1 MGRTS
6 CVVYAGLACSNR
18 QSHKKSQ
25 KPVLPSP
32 GDDRAG
38 GGTGQV
44 ECMDDAPAM
53 RGMFFVLLIPF
64 VLWFL
69 SLLPLLILHLV
80 VVVIFF
86 LIIHHPL
93 IHSYRVC

>member
-1 MGRTS
+1 M
-6 CVVYAGLACSNR
+6 
-18 QSHKKSQ
+18 
-25 KPVLPSP
+25 
-32 GDDRAG
+32 
-38 GGTGQV
+38 

-53 RGMFFVLLIPF
+53 RGMFFVILIPF

-80 VVVIFF
+80 VVVIF

-93 IHSYRVC
+93 IHSYRVCERTRKRARERLSLISNPPDQMIGSTGVEATAISPIHSLTKL